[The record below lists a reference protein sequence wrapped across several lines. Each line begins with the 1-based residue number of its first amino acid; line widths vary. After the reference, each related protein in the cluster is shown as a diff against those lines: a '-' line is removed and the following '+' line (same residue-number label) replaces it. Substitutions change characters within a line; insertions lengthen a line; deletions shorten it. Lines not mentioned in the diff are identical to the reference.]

1 MQDKN
6 TNKKDNTYRSLNK
19 NQKVTNLVIYNNT
32 QSKKTSFVTK
42 VRQNP
47 GTTIFKK
54 SLKMVAEFLII
65 SWIVI
70 TITFFLIN
78 SVPGSSGLTT
88 GLSEASKKA
97 IEHRYGLDLP
107 LFQRYLRYL
116 IGIVRLDFGISLV
129 MFPSVEINEFIW
141 IKFWK
146 SFLIGIFS
154 VILTLL
160 IGIPLG
166 IWIGQNPGGFLDNF
180 STVLISIISS
190 IPSLVLALLL
200 LFLGSK
206 LNMPTMFDP
215 SNIITYI
222 LPGLAL
228 SMASTITYIKYLRT
242 ELNTELNSMHAKFAY
257 LKGVTKSRFVWKH
270 ALKPALFP
278 IATFFPG
285 VILGS
290 FLGSLFIEKVYF
302 ISGSGSTMIDAIQSK
317 DYNVVLF
324 MIIMYSVL
332 IILSYS
338 LRDALYEVLDP
349 RVRRGG
355 K

>member
-1 MQDKN
+1 MA
-6 TNKKDNTYRSLNK
+6 KKFE
-19 NQKVTNLVIYNNT
+19 NLIIYNDKRT
-32 QSKKTSFVTK
+32 SKPKFSWNNWFTMGLWRF
-42 VRQNP
+42 
-47 GTTIFKK
+47 
-54 SLKMVAEFLII
+54 LKIILEFIVI

-88 GLSEASKKA
+88 GLSEAAKKA
-97 IEHRYGLDLP
+97 IESRYGLDLP
-107 LFQRYLRYL
+107 IFERYLRYL
-116 IGIVRLDFGISLV
+116 WNIVRFDFGISFVLL
-129 MFPSVEINEFIW
+129 PSVPINDFIW
-141 IKFWK
+141 VKFAK
-146 SFLIGIFS
+146 SFLVGIFA
-154 VILTLL
+154 VALTLVM
-160 IGIPLG
+160 GIPLG
-166 IWIGQNPGGFLDNF
+166 IWIGKNPGGFLDNF
-180 STVLISIISS
+180 STIVISIINS
-190 IPSLVLALLL
+190 IPSLVLALI
-200 LFLGSK
+200 LFFIGSK
-206 LNMPTMFDP
+206 INMPTMFD
-215 SNIITYI
+215 SGNIITYI

-228 SMASTITYIKYLRT
+228 SMGSTITYIKYLRT
-242 ELNTELNSMHAKFAY
+242 ELNRELNSMHAKFAY
-257 LKGVTKSRFVWKH
+257 LKGVSKSRFVWMH

-302 ISGSGSTMIDAIQSK
+302 ISGSGATMIEAIQSK

-324 MIIMYSVL
+324 MIIMYSIL
-332 IILSYS
+332 IILSYT

>member
-1 MQDKN
+1 MEKN
-6 TNKKDNTYRSLNK
+6 NNINNERLYSSFNKKT
-19 NQKVTNLVIYNNT
+19 KVTNLVLYREEKKKAGFV
-32 QSKKTSFVTK
+32 SSLRHSVGASLFKKT
-42 VRQNP
+42 
-47 GTTIFKK
+47 
-54 SLKMVAEFLII
+54 LKMVAEFLII

-78 SVPGSSGLTT
+78 SVPGSSGLTS
-88 GLSEASKKA
+88 GLNEASKKA

-116 IGIVRLDFGISLV
+116 VGIVRFDFGISLV
-129 MFPSVEINEFIW
+129 MFPSVEINDFIW
-141 IKFWK
+141 VKFGK
-146 SFLIGIFS
+146 SFLVGIFS
-154 VILTLL
+154 VFLTLL
-160 IGIPLG
+160 VGIPLG
-166 IWIGQNPGGFLDNF
+166 IWIGKNPGGFLDNF
-180 STVLISIISS
+180 STVIISIISS

-215 SNIITYI
+215 ANIITYI

-242 ELNTELNSMHAKFAY
+242 ELNRELNSMHAKFAY
-257 LKGVTKSRFVWKH
+257 LKGVSKSRFVWVH

-285 VILGS
+285 VVLGS

-332 IILSYS
+332 IILSYT